1 MGKTRHMS
9 YTAIVAG
16 STGLIG
22 RQLIEQLC
30 ADPDCSRIVALVR
43 RAGKFDYPKVA
54 ELVVDYD
61 RLGDYAEDIR
71 GDVVFSCLGTTRKQ
85 TPDQKA
91 YFVIDHD
98 YPLHLAQL
106 ASANGIPQFH
116 LISSVG
122 ANARSSTFYIRLKGQ
137 TEQDIATVPFPSGHL
152 YRPSFLDGD
161 RKESRFWEK
170 TGLAVFKVINPLLR
184 GRLRK
189 YRSINARDIATAM
202 LRQFKSATP
211 GIHYYESDEIQRLAD
226 GN

>member
-1 MGKTRHMS
+1 MS

-22 RQLIEQLC
+22 QQLIEQLC
-30 ADPDCSRIVALVR
+30 ADPDCGRILALVR
-43 RAGKFDYPKVA
+43 RPGNFDYPKVQ

-61 RLGDYAEDIR
+61 RLGDYAGQIK

-91 YFVIDHD
+91 YFKIDHD
-98 YPLHLAQL
+98 YLLHLAQL
-106 ASANGIPQFH
+106 ASANGVAQFH
-116 LISSVG
+116 LISSIG

-137 TEQDIATVPFPSGHL
+137 TELDIAAVPFRAIHL

-161 RKESRFWEK
+161 RKEYRFWEK
-170 TGLAVFKVINPLLR
+170 TGLAVFKLVNPLLR

-189 YRSINARDIATAM
+189 YRSITAKDIATVM
-202 LRQFKSATP
+202 IRRFKSGAA
-211 GIHYYESDEIQRLAD
+211 GIHYYESDQIQRLAD
-226 GN
+226 GV